1 MKRTKNLFLLCGLS
15 LCTLLCAEQ
24 KRIMVM
30 SDLHVLDTTLFDANN
45 PAPLLND
52 VKLGEHSAELLDSA
66 VSLILASKPDYVLI
80 PGDLSY
86 NGEKISH
93 LYVAA
98 KLAELEANGIDVYV
112 VPGNHDVNNSAAK
125 TYVSGQGQPT
135 ETITDMEFESIY
147 GEFGYNEAVKTLDY
161 GTDSMNYMAYLS
173 DDIALIAVNSTVY
186 KTNTGALTTGVLNFI
201 KDCAQEAIQSGHNNL
216 LLMSHHMI
224 MNHVDDQT
232 LLDPNHVGNQT
243 QGYPALDEVY
253 QTLEEAQIH
262 AVFTGHTH
270 INSIAHLPQQ
280 SGDLYDISTGSLCAY
295 ASPIR
300 TCVLETSTGDMT
312 ISSSEITKYHAKE
325 MDRDSVLA
333 QGAIRS
339 ASQKGTSAIAAFR
352 AKIEAIPFIGP
363 ILAKDIPNPTEAELR
378 QIIWDNMGKDLQKA
392 LQDFSRGDED
402 VYCSDSTAYKNM
414 LQATENFVLNF
425 LGSELGAMLLAMD
438 DQTIS
443 SFTGGLNIKQFFASL
458 YFNFVTIDGKQVH
471 TADAS
476 CITLSDVNVLT
487 GAKPSG
493 IEDIEML
500 KPVIKFIRDNQLLIN
515 VQGRTY
521 TAAGQVLQ

>member
-1 MKRTKNLFLLCGLS
+1 MKLTKNLFLLCCLGLS
-15 LCTLLCAEQ
+15 TLLYAEQ

-86 NGEKISH
+86 NGEKASH
-93 LYVAA
+93 LYVAT
-98 KLAELEANGIDVYV
+98 KLAELEANGIQVYV
-112 VPGNHDVNNSAAK
+112 VPGNHDVNNSSAK
-125 TYVSGQGQPT
+125 TYVSGEGQPT
-135 ETITDMEFESIY
+135 STITDKAFESIY

-173 DDIALIAVNSTVY
+173 NDIALIAVNSTVY
-186 KTNTGALTTGVLNFI
+186 KTNTGALTSGVLDFI

-243 QGYPALDEVY
+243 QGYPLLEDVY
-253 QTLEEAQIH
+253 QVLEDAHVH

-333 QGAIRS
+333 QGAINS
-339 ASQKGTSAIAAFR
+339 VTIKGWSMLGALK
-352 AKIEAIPFIGP
+352 AKIESKPLGKILSASIPWP
-363 ILAKDIPNPTEAELR
+363 ASQEALKQILVEDMKPQMIV
-378 QIIWDNMGKDLQKA
+378 A

-402 VYCSDSTAYKNM
+402 VHNTDSAAY
-414 LQATENFVLNF
+414 QAAIDAYQTCLYDVLGPEIQHILALLGEDFITEL
-425 LGSELGAMLLAMD
+425 
-438 DQTIS
+438 
-443 SFTGGLNIKQFFASL
+443 TGINIENFFASL

-476 CITLSDVNVLT
+476 CTTLSDVNVQ
-487 GAKPSG
+487 ASQPSD
-493 IEDIEML
+493 IEDIEAL
-500 KPVIKFIRDNQLLIN
+500 KPVIKFIRDNQLIIN

>member
-1 MKRTKNLFLLCGLS
+1 MCGLS
-15 LCTLLCAEQ
+15 LCTLLCAEP
-24 KRIMVM
+24 KRIMIM

-52 VKLGEHSAELLDSA
+52 VKLGEHSVELLDSA

-86 NGEKISH
+86 NGEKASH
-93 LYVAA
+93 LYVAT

-173 DDIALIAVNSTVY
+173 NDIALIAVNSTVY
-186 KTNTGALTTGVLNFI
+186 KTNTGALTSGVLNFI

-253 QTLEEAQIH
+253 QALEEAHIH

-270 INSIAHLPQQ
+270 INSIAHLPKAN
-280 SGDLYDISTGSLCAY
+280 GDLYDISTGSLCAY

-312 ISSSEITKYHAKE
+312 ISSREITKYHAKE

-333 QGAIRS
+333 QGAINS
-339 ASQKGTSAIAAFR
+339 VTIKGWSMLGALK
-352 AKIEAIPFIGP
+352 AKIESKPLGKILSASIPWP
-363 ILAKDIPNPTEAELR
+363 ASQEALKQILVEDMKPQMIV
-378 QIIWDNMGKDLQKA
+378 A

-402 VYCSDSTAYKNM
+402 VHNTDSAAY
-414 LQATENFVLNF
+414 QAAIDAYQTCLYDVLGPEIQHILALLGEDFITEL
-425 LGSELGAMLLAMD
+425 
-438 DQTIS
+438 
-443 SFTGGLNIKQFFASL
+443 TGINIENFFASL

-487 GAKPSG
+487 GAQPSG